1 MTIQPYYSYAEQQSA
16 IRIIQHLTLKEYEVG
31 LSENEAKEFEI
42 YKARL
47 EFTFKNKENYTKQYC
62 IS

>member
-31 LSENEAKEFEI
+31 LSENELKEFEI

-47 EFTFKNKENYTKQYC
+47 EFTFKTKENDNKRDN
-62 IS
+62 